1 MMVEN
6 RTCWWR
12 QEGTKGIG
20 QDYFEWSS
28 FSANPIGIH
37 SKLTCHFFFKK
48 IAIQNIHPILNANI
62 LKCFN
67 FKILKHLNIKMLKL
81 RS

>member
-37 SKLTCHFFFKK
+37 SKLTCHFFKK

-67 FKILKHLNIKMLKL
+67 FKTLKHLNIKMLKL

>member
-1 MMVEN
+1 MPGGVKKEQKESGRIILN
-6 RTCWWR
+6 GPLFRESDRYTF
-12 QEGTKGIG
+12 QI
-20 QDYFEWSS
+20 DVS
-28 FSANPIGIH
+28 
-37 SKLTCHFFFKK
+37 FFFKK

-67 FKILKHLNIKMLKL
+67 FKTLKHLNIKMLKL